1 MKRASAEIK
10 NHRWLAV
17 LLVFWLALAGGCWK
31 GAPMREINHISY
43 QLISGSILPELRQS
57 EQYLITHEGVTLT
70 RAGLAPGTQMQEGTW
85 EYSADPHALQDL
97 FDQISGV
104 DCAKLKRVEPADAP
118 DGGTTEVIQLVYA
131 DGSKCE
137 LLLNPGVTYTHSED
151 LLSAVREFMRLFLAA
166 E

>member
-1 MKRASAEIK
+1 
-10 NHRWLAV
+10 
-17 LLVFWLALAGGCWK
+17 
-31 GAPMREINHISY
+31 
-43 QLISGSILPELRQS
+43 
-57 EQYLITHEGVTLT
+57 
-70 RAGLAPGTQMQEGTW
+70 MQEGTW
-85 EYSADPHALQDL
+85 EYSADPQALEKL
-97 FDQISGV
+97 FDRLSGV
-104 DCAKLKRVEPADAP
+104 DCAEFERVEPADAP

>member
-17 LLVFWLALAGGCWK
+17 LLVFWLALAGGCWR

-43 QLISGSILPELRQS
+43 QLISGPILPELRQS

-118 DGGTTEVIQLVYA
+118 DGGANEIIQLVYA

-137 LLLNPGVTYTHSED
+137 LLLDPGVTYTHSED

>member
-17 LLVFWLALAGGCWK
+17 LLVFCLALAGGCWK
-31 GAPMREINHISY
+31 GEPMREINHLRY
-43 QLISGSILPELRQS
+43 QLISGPILPELRQS

-70 RAGLAPGTQMQEGTW
+70 RAGVAPGTQVQKGTW
-85 EYSADPHALQDL
+85 EYSADPQALEKL

-118 DGGTTEVIQLVYA
+118 DGGATEIIQLVYA

-137 LLLNPGVTYTHSED
+137 LFLNPGVTYTQSED